1 MNKQEIRQQYK
12 SMRLALEATQ
22 KQEKEHALVQRLFD
36 LPIWD
41 NTKLVHVFLPI
52 AAQHEIDTLPIVH
65 AVWQK
70 NIAVCVPKMIEQGL
84 ETFLLEKET
93 PCKENALG
101 IPEPMLGEKID
112 GKQIDVILLPLL
124 AFDEKGYRIGYG
136 KGYYDYFVANLDSHV
151 LKIGLSLFPPLT
163 EPITELHDK
172 DLQMDYCVFPEGL
185 WQKK

>member
-1 MNKQEIRQQYK
+1 
-12 SMRLALEATQ
+12 
-22 KQEKEHALVQRLFD
+22 
-36 LPIWD
+36 
-41 NTKLVHVFLPI
+41 
-52 AAQHEIDTLPIVH
+52 
-65 AVWQK
+65 
-70 NIAVCVPKMIEQGL
+70 
-84 ETFLLEKET
+84 
-93 PCKENALG
+93 
-101 IPEPMLGEKID
+101 
-112 GKQIDVILLPLL
+112 LL